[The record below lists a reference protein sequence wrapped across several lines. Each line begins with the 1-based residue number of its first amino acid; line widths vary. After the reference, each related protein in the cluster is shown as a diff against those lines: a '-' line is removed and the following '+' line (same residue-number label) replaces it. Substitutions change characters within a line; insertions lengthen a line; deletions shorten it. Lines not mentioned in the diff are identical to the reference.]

1 MRPVR
6 EIALGRWPGILAAI
20 GVPERALNGK
30 HGPCPMCGGR
40 DRFRFDD
47 KDGRGT
53 FYCSHCGAG
62 DGVAL
67 VMAFRR
73 VDFKSAAQEIE
84 SIAGVVRYAQDKP
97 LDGDN
102 RKMERL
108 RRVWSE
114 AHPLVAGDE
123 VMRYLAGRGLP
134 ITAPPSSLRL
144 HQSLPYHDGERII
157 SRYPAMLALVQAPDG
172 SGATVHR
179 TYLQDG
185 SKAPVE
191 SPKKLMSGKPV
202 QGSAIRLFSA
212 GACLGIAEGIETA
225 LAASVIHR
233 MPVWSVVNANGIET
247 FVPPD
252 GVERLV
258 VFGDNDASYTGQKS
272 AFAAAFRLQQMD
284 VAVEVRIPPI
294 VGDWLDV
301 LNGSKRLTYDG

>member
-6 EIALGRWPGILAAI
+6 EIAQGRWPGILAAL
-20 GVPERALNGK
+20 GVPEKALNGK

-62 DGVAL
+62 DGVSL
-67 VMAFRR
+67 VMAFKGINFR
-73 VDFKSAAQEIE
+73 SAAQEIE
-84 SIAGVVRYAQDKP
+84 SIAGVVQYAQAKP
-97 LDGDN
+97 LEGDD

-134 ITAPPSSLRL
+134 ITTPPSSLRL
-144 HQSLPYHDGERII
+144 HPSLPYHDGERII
-157 SRYPAMLALVQAPDG
+157 GRYPAMLALVQAPDG
-172 SGATVHR
+172 SGVTLHR

-185 SKAPVE
+185 RKAPVE
-191 SPKKLMSGKPV
+191 SPKKLMPGKPI
-202 QGSAIRLFSA
+202 QGAAIRLFKA
-212 GACLGIAEGIETA
+212 GACLGIAEGIETS
-225 LAASVIHR
+225 LAVSVIHQ

-258 VFGDNDASYTGQKS
+258 VFGDNDASYTGRNPRS
-272 AFAAAFRLQQMD
+272 PLRSVSSRWA
-284 VAVEVRIPPI
+284 
-294 VGDWLDV
+294 
-301 LNGSKRLTYDG
+301 